1 MESQNII
8 SVIDSSN
15 NIHNYNV
22 NNQTSF
28 IMSDFPSILSIASGG
43 GAATTGQSIINFYNA
58 DRTGSN
64 MSGTLTINS
73 PHARITAE
81 PLTFA
86 TNEIRSM
93 TINNSY
99 VTSTSIVVAYI
110 TYKSN
115 INLKFPDPLVTN
127 ITNGSFQ
134 IFYKNSILSSGTCTI
149 YIWFR
154 VYSTTNYTP

>member
-8 SVIDSSN
+8 NVIDSSN
-15 NIHNYNV
+15 NICQYNT
-22 NNQTSF
+22 NNQPIF
-28 IMSDFPSILSIASGG
+28 IMSDYPTILKIVSGG
-43 GAATTGQSIINFYNA
+43 TGTTGQSIISFYNA

-73 PHARITAE
+73 PYARITAG

-86 TNEIRSM
+86 TNEVRSM

-99 VTSTSIVVAYI
+99 VTSTSIVMAYI
-110 TYKSN
+110 GYKSN
-115 INLKFPDPLVTN
+115 TTMSFPDPVVTD
-127 ITNGSFQ
+127 ITNGSFK

>member
-8 SVIDSSN
+8 NVIDSSN
-15 NIHNYNV
+15 NIQRYNV
-22 NNQTSF
+22 NNQSTF
-28 IMSDFPSILSIASGG
+28 IMSDYPTILKIAPGSGSIGN
-43 GAATTGQSIINFYNA
+43 TIISFYNA

-73 PHARITAE
+73 LYARITAGS
-81 PLTFA
+81 LTFA
-86 TNEIRSM
+86 TNEVRSM

-99 VTSTSIVVAYI
+99 VTSTSIVIAYI
-110 TYKSN
+110 AYKDNSS
-115 INLKFPDPLVTN
+115 LYFLDPVVKN
-127 ITNGSFQ
+127 ITTGSFQ
-134 IFYKNSILSSGTCTI
+134 IYYKNSFISSGTCTI

>member
-8 SVIDSSN
+8 SVVDSSN
-15 NIHNYNV
+15 NIYQYNI
-22 NNQTSF
+22 NNQSSF
-28 IMSDFPSILSIASGG
+28 IMSDYPTILSIASGG
-43 GAATTGQSIINFYNA
+43 GTTGQTIINFYNA
-58 DRTGSN
+58 DRPTSN

-73 PHARITAE
+73 LYARITAG

-86 TNEIRSM
+86 TNEVRSM

-110 TYKSN
+110 GYKSN
-115 INLKFPDPLVTN
+115 TTMSFPDPVVTN